1 MKSKRLRAVSCLA
14 QSCTANQQQSLG
26 SGRSALQFPQ
36 GQGEQIPHGQEP
48 PGNSGVEQIPNR
60 VPKMLPGLP
69 TCTFSFSLSSFVT
82 KCHFS
87 LMIIILLFLKKTP
100 RQPLLVNIAQSPSD
114 PHPAPQW
121 FLLTRE
127 SYASQYI

>member
-48 PGNSGVEQIPNR
+48 PSKSGVEQIPNR
-60 VPKMLPGLP
+60 VPKMLPGL
-69 TCTFSFSLSSFVT
+69 LN
-82 KCHFS
+82 
-87 LMIIILLFLKKTP
+87 LYLLFLFLRFCNKVS
-100 RQPLLVNIAQSPSD
+100 LF
-114 PHPAPQW
+114 PHDNHIII
-121 FLLTRE
+121 FE
-127 SYASQYI
+127 ENS